1 MLSGELFC
9 FYLPHPAAGINDC
22 SVRKKQR
29 EKDKVTGGKTRIRGR
44 VQLPEKEHSYG
55 KKVQLRENKA
65 YYNIFSNQK

>member
-55 KKVQLRENKA
+55 KKVHLREKHS
-65 YYNIFSNQK
+65 ILQHF